1 MGALKLA
8 IGALLAITLGACDDD
23 TVQQIDGSRF
33 CVPRAN
39 LVVHDIL
46 WIPASMPD
54 EGFNFRLNV
63 TSEARQVW
71 SLRGFVTPR
80 KTYET
85 WQKPTTTSFYGS
97 LLQEESPESITI
109 GDHPFLVLEEPRIGD
124 QSFILSAGTKGD
136 EVPSLL
142 SICTPALSKNG
153 PHKALCSRVL
163 LADDVAVNYSVPA
176 EMLPKMYALD
186 QAVLS
191 RINQWRC
198 QAR

>member
-8 IGALLAITLGACDDD
+8 IGALLVITLGACDDD

-39 LVVHDIL
+39 LVVHDIW

-85 WQKPTTTSFYGS
+85 WQKPTTTSFYGR
-97 LLQEESPESITI
+97 LLQEESPESIT
-109 GDHPFLVLEEPRIGD
+109 IGD